1 MAGKAYWFSGDD
13 PGMHFLCIPCKSR
26 TCIEP
31 RIYKSRIKMQFTS
44 FKALAIFA
52 ASFFA
57 FSAAAHP
64 SCETGA
70 VWADPHDCHSF
81 FECAAGGIPVRKT
94 CGPGTAYNSRFG
106 ICDYEE
112 KVRSCHGHGP
122 VGHDESSEGHGH
134 QWKDHGN
141 GQSEGHGQEGKKDS
155 KGQSSEGHGQGTQ
168 EHGSGEQE
176 HSEGSH

>member
-1 MAGKAYWFSGDD
+1 
-13 PGMHFLCIPCKSR
+13 
-26 TCIEP
+26 
-31 RIYKSRIKMQFTS
+31 MQFTS

-64 SCETGA
+64 SCKTGA

-81 FECAAGGIPVRKT
+81 YECAAGGISVRKT

-112 KVRSCHGHGP
+112 KVRSCHGHGV
-122 VGHDESSEGHGH
+122 VGHDESSEGHG
-134 QWKDHGN
+134 QQGKDDGN
-141 GQSEGHGQEGKKDS
+141 GQSEGHGQEGKKDNKGQSEGHGKEGKKDS
-155 KGQSSEGHGQGTQ
+155 KGQSSEGHSQGVQ
-168 EHGSGEQE
+168 EQGSGEQE